1 MYIILLQPYKN
12 KTILKLVQYNS
23 DFSLLIESKIE
34 YKIDLL
40 SWDNNNIVFLIYILI
55 LTFGINLYS
64 IL

>member
-34 YKIDLL
+34 
-40 SWDNNNIVFLIYILI
+40 
-55 LTFGINLYS
+55 
-64 IL
+64 